1 MKSKND
7 ILRELLSEYQQQQEK
22 DRQEN
27 ESRLQSVIEKCPEIG
42 RLQQKKRELII
53 ENVRRATYG
62 EKTDDKIT
70 EKMAELIGR
79 TKALLTQNGFGED
92 YLQPQYRCGICRD
105 TGYIGDGIQEMCQC
119 LKTRLYEDYGRE
131 MGLSERQKQT
141 FETFSLSVFPQDV
154 IPEAGVSQRALMQV
168 IKKRCEKYADD
179 FPETQT
185 DNLLLYGASGLGKT
199 FLMHAIAH
207 RVIERGYSVL
217 IISAYRMF
225 ELMRRAHRDGDD
237 AGLQPLFDAELLLI
251 DDLGT
256 EPMMENI
263 TVIQLFNLLNERA
276 VRRLKTAVCT
286 NLTPK
291 ELQERYTER
300 VTSRLLDRQTT
311 MQLCF
316 MGRDIRLSER

>member
-1 MKSKND
+1 
-7 ILRELLSEYQQQQEK
+7 
-22 DRQEN
+22 
-27 ESRLQSVIEKCPEIG
+27 
-42 RLQQKKRELII
+42 
-53 ENVRRATYG
+53 
-62 EKTDDKIT
+62 
-70 EKMAELIGR
+70 
-79 TKALLTQNGFGED
+79 GFPED
-92 YLQPQYRCGICRD
+92 YLQPVYECDKCRD

-119 LKTRLYEDYGRE
+119 LKKRLYEDYGRE
-131 MGLSERQKQT
+131 MGLCERQKQT
-141 FETFSLSVFPQDV
+141 FQTFSLSVFPQEV
-154 IPEAGVSQRALMQV
+154 IPDAGVSQRALMQV
-168 IKKRCEKYADD
+168 IKKRCEKFADD

-276 VRRLKTAVCT
+276 VRRLHTAVCT

-300 VTSRLLDRQTT
+300 VTSRLLDRQST
-311 MQLCF
+311 MQLYF
-316 MGRDIRLSER
+316 AGRDIRLSER